1 MKVTALSILTVI
13 FGSPLLIAFLGWLS
27 LSVVEANKKN
37 AEQDIF
43 IQTNAKGVEASIKT
57 NKLLCEMAL
66 DSDDKEKRKRFC
78 VAE

>member
-1 MKVTALSILTVI
+1 MTII
-13 FGSPLLIAFLGWLS
+13 FGSPTLLAFFGWLS

-43 IQTNAKGVEASIKT
+43 IKYNSSGVEASIKT

-66 DSDDKEKRKRFC
+66 DSDDIEKRKRFC
-78 VAE
+78 VVE

>member
-1 MKVTALSILTVI
+1 MKFTAASILTVV
-13 FGSPLLIAFLGWLS
+13 FGSPILLVFMSWLS

-43 IQTNAKGVEASIKT
+43 IKHNSVGVEASIKT

-66 DSDDKEKRKRFC
+66 DSDDIEKRKRFC
-78 VAE
+78 VTE

>member
-1 MKVTALSILTVI
+1 MSAITILSVIL
-13 FGSPLLIAFLGWLS
+13 GSPIVLGVVGWLS

-43 IQTNAKGVEASIKT
+43 IRHNAVGVEASIKT

-66 DSDDKEKRKRFC
+66 DSDDIEKRKRFC